1 MVKAVYVDLES
12 TRSHRIKKCV
22 RNGVP
27 FLRYNLDRRLDAETV
42 IDIHQMTGQ
51 IPSGFRFD
59 VVREDSASLTSLRP
73 EPDEGKPVSPGSP
86 EGESHY
92 SLEEDIHTAIDR
104 PTGESSLFPT
114 PQIRSLKMLSQTD
127 RQVGSQSVVS
137 V

>member
-1 MVKAVYVDLES
+1 MVKTVDVDLEP
-12 TRSHRIKKCV
+12 TRPHRIKKCV

-51 IPSGFRFD
+51 IPAGFRFD
-59 VVREDSASLTSLRP
+59 VVREDSASLTSLGP

-86 EGESHY
+86 ESKGHDP
-92 SLEEDIHTAIDR
+92 LEEDIHTAIDR

-114 PQIRSLKMLSQTD
+114 S
-127 RQVGSQSVVS
+127 
-137 V
+137 